1 MSGARIVHVAKV
13 AGIAGAENHLLML
26 LPELAARGFDI
37 KVVVLG
43 DDGPSRGF
51 RDALAAVGIA
61 SERVS
66 IRAPWDPFTVRTLTV
81 RLRDLRPDVVHTHLI
96 HADVHGQAAAA
107 RAGVPL
113 KVSSRHNT
121 NPFRRR
127 PWVRFFDR
135 GALRRVD
142 RVIAISE
149 AVGRFVVDVEG
160 ADPARVRVVPYGL
173 DPPPV
178 VPGARDVARRRLGID
193 ESSPVVGVFGRCVRQ
208 KGIDVLLDAWP
219 KVLSIHPAARLVVVG
234 DGPLRA
240 RLERQ
245 SSRLG
250 LAGRVIFAG
259 WLDRAAALM
268 SGCDV
273 VAMPSRWEGFGLVA
287 LEAMA
292 AARPIVASR
301 VGGLEDI
308 VVDGVSGT
316 LVAPDNP
323 AALADA
329 LSRLLAQPAVAEL
342 FGVAGL
348 ERLRRHFSVA
358 AMVDG
363 TEAVYSELLDGAAP
377 GGPAPPSA
385 RTRR

>member
-1 MSGARIVHVAKV
+1 VAKV
-13 AGIAGAENHLLML
+13 AGIAGAENHLLRL
-26 LPELAARGFDI
+26 LPELATRGFDI

-51 RDALAAVGIA
+51 RDALAAAGIA
-61 SERVS
+61 SQRVP
-66 IRAPWDPFTVRTLTV
+66 IRAPWDPLTMRTLTV

-127 PWVRFFDR
+127 PWVRRFDR
-135 GALRRVD
+135 RALRRVD
-142 RVIAISE
+142 RVIAISR
-149 AVGRFVVDVEG
+149 AVERFVVDVEG
-160 ADPARVRVVPYGL
+160 ADPARVRVVPYGF
-173 DPPPV
+173 DPPSV
-178 VPGARDVARRRLGID
+178 VPGARDVARRRLGVD
-193 ESSPVVGVFGRCVRQ
+193 DSSPVVGVFGRSVRQ
-208 KGIDVLLDAWP
+208 KGVDVLLDAWP
-219 KVLSIHPAARLVVVG
+219 EVLSTHPAARLVVVG
-234 DGPLRA
+234 DGPLRP

-245 SSRLG
+245 SRRLG
-250 LAGRVIFAG
+250 RAGRVIFAG
-259 WLDRAAALM
+259 WVDHAAGLM
-268 SGCDV
+268 PGCDV
-273 VAMPSRWEGFGLVA
+273 IAIPSRWEGFGLVA

-301 VGGLEDI
+301 VGGLEEI
-308 VVDGVSGT
+308 VVAGVTGS
-316 LVAPDNP
+316 LVAPEDP
-323 AALADA
+323 QPLAEA
-329 LSRLLAQPAVAEL
+329 LSRLLAEPAVAVR
-342 FGVAGL
+342 FGAAGL
-348 ERLRRHFSVA
+348 ERLRTQFAVA

-363 TEAVYSELLDGAAP
+363 TEAVYRELLDGEPP